1 VDKQQKRGLEGLFR
15 GIATILQ
22 TANDIAVRAGD
33 DGVNPIE
40 VERAGTAGIPGAIK
54 VAYGASMRVGPRV
67 APPYRRP
74 RTVRRGAGREPIIDD
89 ACEPIVD
96 VFDEG
101 DHVVVIAELPGVA
114 APAITWRVQDGR
126 QVVIHAESAERK
138 YVKTIELPG
147 PVNGETGICGYANG
161 VMELRLWKA

>member
-1 VDKQQKRGLEGLFR
+1 M
-15 GIATILQ
+15 
-22 TANDIAVRAGD
+22 
-33 DGVNPIE
+33 
-40 VERAGTAGIPGAIK
+40 
-54 VAYGASMRVGPRV
+54 YGASMRVGPRV

-101 DHVVVIAELPGVA
+101 AHFVVIAELPGVE
-114 APAITWRVQDGR
+114 APAIGWRVHDGK
-126 QVVIHAESAERK
+126 QLVLHAESAERK

-147 PVNGETGICGYANG
+147 LVNGEAATCGYENG
-161 VMELRLWKA
+161 VMELRLWKV